1 MLFRSVLLIGNVGRD
16 VEVRVLEG
24 GTKVATFSLATSTG
38 GYKKQDGTEVPERT
52 SWHNIICWRGMAEIA
67 EKYIKKGNKLT
78 VMGSINYRDYED
90 ANGVKRY
97 VTDIIAYDLVLCSGS
112 QESSKP
118 PITESDMPTPP
129 PMPQGNEDLPF

>member
-1 MLFRSVLLIGNVGRD
+1 MF
-16 VEVRVLEG
+16 
-24 GTKVATFSLATSTG
+24 
-38 GYKKQDGTEVPERT
+38 
-52 SWHNIICWRGMAEIA
+52 A

-97 VTDIIAYDLVLCSGS
+97 VTDIIAYDLVLCSSS